1 MNTELL
7 YDLGFCAAK
16 LRVLTAGAQ
25 GSCVIIL
32 LVTVTYFR
40 NFLFR
45 AVLYGQT
52 PCYIAG
58 PWEQVYEKCC

>member
-1 MNTELL
+1 MKTELL
-7 YDLGFCAAK
+7 YDLGTCAAK
-16 LRVLTAGAQ
+16 LRFLTVGAQ

-40 NFLFR
+40 IFLFH

-52 PCYIAG
+52 PC
-58 PWEQVYEKCC
+58 